1 MNCAERES
9 MWDEH
14 QTLLKKFRRGEAT
27 IDEVFTSA
35 KKLPARCS
43 NDERNA
49 EKTGRAHANAEKEML
64 SKITAPVVQQAQRP
78 ATTI

>member
-14 QTLLKKFRRGEAT
+14 ERLLKKFRKGEAT
-27 IDEVFTSA
+27 IDEVINSA

-43 NDERNA
+43 KDERNA
-49 EKTGRAHANAEKEML
+49 ETRGRAHANAEKEIL
-64 SKITAPVVQQAQRP
+64 SDITAPVVQQP
-78 ATTI
+78 